1 MGNKKIKYE
10 MPALKIVNTVQNLCV
25 GGSHPSLAI
34 ICTVGPDVLVGDCIG
49 NGVGANAD
57 DGYCT
62 NNGIGAQA
70 MKCLDGTD
78 AGLACAAVGGVA
90 D

>member
-25 GGSHPSLAI
+25 GGSHPSLLI
-34 ICTVGPDVLVGDCIG
+34 ICTAGQDVHVDDCIS

-57 DGYCT
+57 PGYCT

-70 MKCLDGTD
+70 MKCEVGTD
-78 AGLACAAVGGVA
+78 AGFACAAVGGVA